1 MIDRGRRVRAALLQP
16 QFQPL
21 STAHQVA
28 LLQAIEDGLLDG
40 SHVAMVGRFREAVLK
55 LLTGELAM
63 LALRIEQ
70 GAVLTDEEQKQLR
83 TAMQAV
89 VARLEASEG
98 ADVRS

>member
-1 MIDRGRRVRAALLQP
+1 M
-16 QFQPL
+16 
-21 STAHQVA
+21 
-28 LLQAIEDGLLDG
+28 LQAIEDGLLDG

-98 ADVRS
+98 TDVRS